1 MSFIAINAKSDI
13 AGSKKGK
20 ITPDQNALINAFCLS
35 NKTGIL
41 DIGDKCTVQNTSI
54 QVQDSQ
60 ATIIFNG
67 GYIVICGRLIECE
80 SGTTFT
86 ITAPSVEEEGR
97 IILRYDLQATGN
109 EEFKITTKP
118 KAEALTTND
127 LNENPKTGVYE
138 LELYSYVATSS
149 QVTLT
154 INPNIEIIPT
164 MCKKISEIFDD
175 MIILKNDVINEF
187 TQQGKPL
194 YGYNTSKG
202 SIEKRLT
209 ELGFSTGN
217 ATNLTNVSSVTLKK
231 LGKFVICKFVYTN
244 SKFSF
249 NIPDEFLP
257 FNDIGVDAYGEYL
270 GPRGERIPQKIQI
283 SVSKTNKNVEAWP
296 ASYTAMSGCVMQI
309 GWSTDSNYDI

>member
-1 MSFIAINAKSDI
+1 MAFIAINAKSDI
-13 AGSKKGK
+13 SGSKKGK

-41 DIGDKCTVQNTSI
+41 DIGDKCTLQNTSI
-54 QVQDSQ
+54 QVQDNQ

-67 GYIVICGRLIECE
+67 GYIVICGRLVECE

-86 ITAPSVEEEGR
+86 ITAPSSGTEEGK
-97 IILRYDLQATGN
+97 IILRYDLQSTGN
-109 EEFKITTKP
+109 EEFKITTK
-118 KAEALTTND
+118 KDTETITTQD
-127 LNENPKTGVYE
+127 LNENPKTGIYE

-154 INPNIEIIPT
+154 INPNIKIIST
-164 MCKKISEIFDD
+164 MNDK
-175 MIILKNDVINEF
+175 MIILKNDIISEF

-209 ELGFSTGN
+209 ELGFKEGN
-217 ATNLTNVSSVTLKK
+217 ATNLSGVSSVTLMK
-231 LGKFVICKFVYTN
+231 LGKFVICKFIYTN

-249 NIPDEFLP
+249 NIPDDFLP
-257 FNDIGVDAYGEYL
+257 FKDMGINGYGEYYDSSSRRNV
-270 GPRGERIPQKIQI
+270 GQKIQI
-283 SVSKTNKNVEAWP
+283 SISKTNKNVEAWP
-296 ASYTAMSGCVMQI
+296 SQYSTMVGCTMQI